1 MYDNICKF
9 LVESFPEDF
18 ASWLLGEAIPL
29 TILTPSELSLEP
41 IRADALILLS
51 SSEVVLHL
59 EFQTKPDQAIPFRML
74 DYRVRVYRR
83 FPEKQMR
90 QVVIYL
96 RPSTSELVQQNVF
109 AIPNTQ
115 HQFEVIRLWEIP
127 TEQLLNS
134 SGLWPLA
141 VLSQTDDPASI
152 LQDIAERINTLD
164 NPRQQSNIAAST
176 AILAGL
182 LLEEEVIQTILRSE
196 IMRESVIYQRIESEG
211 IRKGKAEGKAEGRQ
225 EEAIALILRQLKRRL
240 TTISAEIE
248 AKINNLPI
256 EKIEELG
263 EALLDFQEE
272 QELINWF
279 EN

>member
-51 SSEVVLHL
+51 SSEIVLHL
-59 EFQTKPDQAIPFRML
+59 EFQTKPDQAIPFGML

-96 RPSTSELVQQNVF
+96 TPSTSELVQQNVF
-109 AIPNTQ
+109 AIANTR

-127 TEQLLNS
+127 TEQLLQS

-141 VLSQTDDPASI
+141 VLGETDDPASI
-152 LQDIAERINTLD
+152 LEDIGERINRLD
-164 NPRQQSNIAAST
+164 NQRQQSNIAAST

-182 LLEEEVIQTILRSE
+182 LLEEEVIQSILRSE

-211 IRKGKAEGKAEGRQ
+211 IRKGKAEGRQ
-225 EEAIALILRQLKRRL
+225 EEAIALILRQLKRRFN
-240 TTISAEIE
+240 TIPAEIE
-248 AKINNLPI
+248 VKINDLPI

-272 QELINWF
+272 EDLINWF

>member
-1 MYDNICKF
+1 MYNK
-9 LVESFPEDF
+9 
-18 ASWLLGEAIPL
+18 
-29 TILTPSELSLEP
+29 EP

-51 SSEVVLHL
+51 SSEIVLHL

-96 RPSTSELVQQNVF
+96 TPSTSELVQQNVF
-109 AIPNTQ
+109 AIANTR

-127 TEQLLNS
+127 TEQLLQS

-141 VLSQTDDPASI
+141 VLGETDDPASI
-152 LQDIAERINTLD
+152 LEDIGERIKRLD
-164 NPRQQSNIAAST
+164 NQRQQSNIAAST

-182 LLEEEVIQTILRSE
+182 LLEEEVIQSILRSE

-211 IRKGKAEGKAEGRQ
+211 IRKGKAEGRQ
-225 EEAIALILRQLKRRL
+225 EEAIALILRQLKRRFN
-240 TTISAEIE
+240 TIPAEIE
-248 AKINNLPI
+248 VKINDLPI

-272 QELINWF
+272 EDLINWF

>member
-18 ASWLLGEAIPL
+18 ATWLLGEPIPL
-29 TILTPSELSLEP
+29 TTLSPSELSLEP

-51 SSEVVLHL
+51 SPEVVLHL
-59 EFQTKPDQAIPFRML
+59 EFQTKPDETIPFRIL

-83 FPEKQMR
+83 FPDKQMR

-96 RPSTSELVQQNVF
+96 KPSTSELVQQKVF
-109 AIPNTQ
+109 AIPNTR

-141 VLSQTDDPASI
+141 VLSQTDHPV
-152 LQDIAERINTLD
+152 NTLQEIGQKIDSLD
-164 NPRQQSNIAAST
+164 NLRQQSNIAAST

-182 LLEEEVIQTILRSE
+182 LLEEAVIQTILRSE

-211 IRKGKAEGKAEGRQ
+211 ILKGKQ
-225 EEAIALILRQLKRRL
+225 EEGTSLILRLLKHRF
-240 TTISAEIE
+240 TTIPAEIE
-248 AKINNLPI
+248 AKIHDLPI
-256 EKIEELG
+256 EKLEELG
-263 EALLDFQEE
+263 EALLDFQSE
-272 QELINWF
+272 QDLINWF